1 MSFDL
6 SDFKYIISTVED
18 SISMLDDAKIS
29 VSTTIESNEDDPDAL
44 AEADNEIQNWI
55 VFKLYFPLKNGFA
68 EIMIDDDE
76 GTAKYYNKVEKLL
89 KEIKFDNMDVTGA
102 VDSFNLALKVII
114 STDKQNKQS
123 KSTSSVLIED
133 SEMNKLRTQLSGIN

>member
-29 VSTTIESNEDDPDAL
+29 VSIAIESNEDDPDAL

-89 KEIKFDNMDVTGA
+89 KEIKFDNMDVTGV